1 ISNNYLNL
9 LTKHYKTNGVCL
21 PKPKTGGRR
30 FNKTALSTEDITR
43 IVTFITSYGE
53 LHGLPLPGRQ
63 SRVNTNDP
71 RTRLLPSSENKS
83 TVFRKYE
90 KEMEEVNR
98 RKTAAGQPLL
108 RIARRSTFNKLW
120 LTYAPYVMI
129 SRPKSDLCWT
139 CQANNASVYRSANES
154 EAEKMTRLQCQAS
167 ESRGYGKTAIQGDGG
182 KLKGCTKKYW
192 REIGT
197 Y

>member
-1 ISNNYLNL
+1 MDELTKGEKKMFLPGLISHSLNCSSTTECSKRSTQKQRTRSRTVYRVEGKHLCRNGFMFMHRISNNYLNL
-9 LTKHYKTNGVCL
+9 LTKHYKSNGVCL

-71 RTRLLPSSENKS
+71 RTRLLPSSKNKS

-98 RKTAAGQPLL
+98 RKTAAG
-108 RIARRSTFNKLW
+108 K
-120 LTYAPYVMI
+120 
-129 SRPKSDLCWT
+129 
-139 CQANNASVYRSANES
+139 
-154 EAEKMTRLQCQAS
+154 
-167 ESRGYGKTAIQGDGG
+167 
-182 KLKGCTKKYW
+182 
-192 REIGT
+192 
-197 Y
+197 